1 MRDNERMPTAPAGT
15 IENIDIARVF
25 GAVADLLELDRAN
38 PFRVRAY
45 RSAARTV
52 ETLNASCAT
61 LVRSDP
67 RALERYPGI
76 GRDLAGKIAEI
87 VHTGE
92 LALLRELTTKL
103 PEGLVDIVRIPGLG
117 PKRARQ
123 IFDSLGV
130 RSVDELEE
138 AARAGRLRTLPG
150 LGVTTEGRILKAIAD
165 RRAAGTRVKLAEAD
179 AYVLPLLEYL
189 RQTPGAAAVEVAG
202 SYRRR
207 CETVGDVDVL
217 VATARP
223 AEVARR
229 FLSYP
234 QVKDVLAGGD
244 TKCSVVLR
252 SGLQVDLRIVPEKS
266 FGAALHYFT
275 GSKAHNIAIR
285 TLGVQRRLRI
295 NEYGVFR
302 GARRISGKTEAEVF
316 KAVGL
321 PWIPPELR
329 EHRGEIDAARDG
341 RLPALVELK
350 QIRGD
355 LQMHSTYTDGKNTV
369 AEMAGACRARGYA
382 YMAMTDHTK
391 AVRVAGG
398 MDRDGFREQF
408 AEIDRVQKTLPGIRI
423 LKGAEVDILTD
434 GSLDLD
440 DATLSELDVVVAS
453 VHANLTLG
461 RTEMTQRIVRAL
473 QHPRAQ
479 ILGHPTSRILGK
491 RPGFA
496 VDMEAVIRVA
506 REEGVLLEIN
516 AHPNRL
522 DLNDV
527 HIAMAREAGVKLV
540 ISTDSHRVDE
550 LASMRYGVDQARRGW
565 CEPDDIANTRSWTAL
580 KKLLR

>member
-1 MRDNERMPTAPAGT
+1 MRDNERMAVAAAGT
-15 IENIDIARVF
+15 IENVDIARVF
-25 GAVADLLELDRAN
+25 AGVADLLELEGAN

-45 RSAARTV
+45 RGAARTV
-52 ETLNASCAT
+52 ETLGASCAT
-61 LVRSDP
+61 LVRTDP
-67 RALERYPGI
+67 KALERYPGI
-76 GRDLAGKIAEI
+76 GKDLAGKIVEI
-87 VHTGE
+87 VQTGE
-92 LALLRELTTKL
+92 LGLLRDLTTRL
-103 PEGLVDIVRIPGLG
+103 PEGLVEIVRLPGLG
-117 PKRARQ
+117 PKRAKQ
-123 IFDSLGV
+123 MFDSLGV
-130 RSVDELEE
+130 RSVAELEA

-150 LGVTTEGRILKAIAD
+150 LGVATEARILQAIAD
-165 RRAAGTRVKLAEAD
+165 RRAAGGRVRLAEAD
-179 AYVLPLLEYL
+179 AYVLPLLAYL
-189 RQTPGAAAVEVAG
+189 RGAPGAAVVEVAG

-223 AEVARR
+223 AEIARH
-229 FLSYP
+229 FLAYP
-234 QVKDVLAGGD
+234 LVKDVLAGGA

-252 SGLQVDLRIVPEKS
+252 SGLQVDLRLVGEKS

-275 GSKAHNIAIR
+275 GSRAHNVAIR
-285 TLGVQRRLRI
+285 TLGVQRGLKI

-302 GARRISGKTEAEVF
+302 GARRVGGRTEADVF
-316 KAVGL
+316 EAVGL

-329 EHRGEIDAARDG
+329 EHRGEIDAARRG
-341 RLPALVELK
+341 RLPGLVELG

-355 LQMHSTYTDGKNTV
+355 LHMHSTFTDGRNTI
-369 AEMAGACRARGYA
+369 AEMVQGCRARGYA
-382 YMAMTDHTK
+382 YMAMTDHTR

-408 AEIDRVQKTLPGIRI
+408 HEIARVQKETPGIRI

-434 GSLDLD
+434 GTLDLD
-440 DATLSELDVVVAS
+440 DGTLSELDVVVAS

-473 QHPRAQ
+473 RHRRVQ

-496 VDMEAVIRVA
+496 VDMEAVINVA

-527 HIAMAREAGVKLV
+527 HVAMARDAGVKLV

-550 LASMRYGVDQARRGW
+550 LASMRFGVDQARRGW
-565 CEPDDIANTRSWTAL
+565 CEPGDIANTRSWGEL
-580 KKLLR
+580 RKLLR